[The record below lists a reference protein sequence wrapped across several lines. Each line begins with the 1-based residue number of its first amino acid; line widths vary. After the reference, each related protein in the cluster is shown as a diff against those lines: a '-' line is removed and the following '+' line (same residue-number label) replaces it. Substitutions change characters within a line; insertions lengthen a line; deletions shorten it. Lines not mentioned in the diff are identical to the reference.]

1 MKLYGGIDLHSNNS
15 VIHIIDDQGDSQLKK
30 KVTNDLAAIV
40 TLLKPFQDKLTGLVV
55 ESTYNWYWLVDGL
68 MEAGFKVHLAN
79 TAAIQQ
85 YSGLKHGDDDRDA
98 NWLANMLRLSILPTG
113 YIYPKEQRMQ
123 RDLLRKRMQLVQ
135 QKTANM
141 LSIQGLYDRHL
152 NRRINSNKLKQLT
165 LAQIDNDFDD
175 PNVRLAIGGNLIV
188 QNCLAQQ
195 IKAIEASLKLQL
207 KLTPEFI
214 QLTSI
219 DGIGLTLALT
229 IMLETGDIK
238 RFDQVG
244 HYASYCRCVSG
255 ARYSNGKKK
264 SSTNTKNGNKYLA
277 WAFIE
282 AANFAIRYNDT
293 IKRYYQK
300 KLAKTKV
307 VIARKTVAH
316 KLARACFYVLRDQ
329 VEFDVNKAFGCSKC

>member
-15 VIHIIDDQGDSQLKK
+15 VIHLIDENGVSHFRKR
-30 KVTNDLAAIV
+30 VVNDLENIV
-40 TLLKPFQDKLTGLVV
+40 ALLTPYRDSLVGLVV

-68 MEAGFKVHLAN
+68 MDAGFTVHLAN

-85 YSGLKHGDDDRDA
+85 YSGLKHGDDDSDA
-98 NWLANMLRLSILPTG
+98 DWLANMLRLSILPTG
-113 YIYPKEQRMQ
+113 YIYPKEQRMV

-135 QKTANM
+135 QKTQNM

-165 LAQIDNDFDD
+165 PAQLEKDFTDV
-175 PNVRLAIGGNLIV
+175 NVRLAVNGNLTV
-188 QNCLAQQ
+188 QQCLAQQ
-195 IKAIEASLKLQL
+195 INMIETSLKTQL
-207 KLTPEFI
+207 KLAPEFI

-219 DGIGLTLALT
+219 DGIGLILALT

-238 RFDQVG
+238 RFSQVG
-244 HYASYCRCVSG
+244 NYSSYCRCISG

-264 SSTNTKNGNKYLA
+264 GKTNSKNGNKYLA

-293 IKRYYQK
+293 VKRYYQR

-307 VIARKTVAH
+307 VVARKTVAH
-316 KLARACFYVLRDQ
+316 KLARACFYMLRDQ
-329 VEFDVNKAFGCSKC
+329 VEFDVNKAFDGIK

>member
-15 VIHIIDDQGDSQLKK
+15 VIHIIDDKGNSQFKK
-30 KVTNDLAAIV
+30 KVSNDLATIV
-40 TLLKPFQDKLTGLVV
+40 MLLKPFLDNLTGLVV

-68 MEAGFKVHLAN
+68 MDAGFKVHLAN

-85 YSGLKHGDDDRDA
+85 YSGLKHGDDDSDA

-113 YIYPKEQRMQ
+113 YIYPKAARMQ

-135 QKTANM
+135 QKTQNM
-141 LSIQGLYDRHL
+141 LSIQGMYDRHL
-152 NRRINSNKLKQLT
+152 NRRLNSNKLKQLT
-165 LAQIDNDFDD
+165 LGQLENDFDD
-175 PNVRLAIGGNLIV
+175 PNVRLAIGGNLTV
-188 QNCLAQQ
+188 QDCLTKQ
-195 IKAIEASLKLQL
+195 INTIEASLKQQL
-207 KLTPEFI
+207 KLTAEFI

-219 DGIGLTLALT
+219 DGIGLILALT
-229 IMLETGDIK
+229 IMLETGDIN
-238 RFDQVG
+238 RFDRVG
-244 HYASYCRCVSG
+244 QYASYCRCVSG

-264 SSTNTKNGNKYLA
+264 GSTNTKNGNKYLA

-329 VEFDVNKAFGCSKC
+329 VEFDVNKAFGYSK